1 MGIEKKT
8 KQRQDIPQEFKWD
21 IEDMFADASAWEDAM
36 KKALELG
43 EQFTAF
49 SGHLGDN
56 GEALL
61 EAMTARDQL
70 WLVAEKVY
78 VYARM
83 KRDEDNRVGATQA
96 MTDKA
101 QTMLARISAQTAFFT
116 PELLEIPEE
125 TVKQFMEET
134 EGLKMYAH
142 MFDELFREK
151 EHVLTK
157 AEENILAQMSEVT
170 SATNDIFSM
179 INDADIKF
187 GTIVDEDGET
197 VEVTHGNYIGFMQSH
212 DRRVRK
218 EAFEH
223 MYASYIAQKNT
234 LATTYN
240 YNTKTDVVGA
250 RLRRYG
256 SAMEAA
262 LSGDNVSTD
271 VYNNLIAVVNEYLPQ
286 LHRYM
291 DLRKKM
297 LGVDEVHMYDVYV
310 PLVEMPK
317 EEIPYEKG
325 LEMINEAL
333 ACMGEDYL
341 EKMNKGFSDG
351 WVDVYENEGKTSG
364 AYSFGSY
371 DSKPYI
377 LLNYDGKLQDVFTVI
392 HEMGHSMHSC
402 YTRAEQPFVY
412 GGHSIF
418 TAEVASTVNESLLIH
433 HLLEKAKDVEEK
445 KYLLNLHIEE
455 FRTTLFRQ
463 TMFAEFE
470 KMAHEAVE
478 AGEVLT
484 AEFLAEQ
491 YYALNKKYFGENVV
505 CDEQIAYEWSRIPHF
520 YNAFY
525 VYKYAT
531 GYSAATALSKK
542 ILTEGEVARDNYIR
556 FLKSGECDYPV
567 ELLKIAGVDM
577 SQPEPIRQAME
588 TFKSLIDQL
597 EALL

>member
-1 MGIEKKT
+1 MGIETKT
-8 KQRQDIPQEFKWD
+8 KQRNEIPQEYKWD
-21 IEDMFADASAWEDAM
+21 IEDMFADASQWEEAM
-36 KKALELG
+36 KQSLELG
-43 EQFTAF
+43 EQFTEF
-49 SGHLGDN
+49 SGRLDES
-56 GEALL
+56 GEVLL
-61 EAMTARDQL
+61 EAMKARDLL
-70 WLVAEKVY
+70 WMTAEKVY

-101 QTMLARISAQTAFFT
+101 QSMLAKISAQTSFFT
-116 PELLEIPEE
+116 PELLTIPEE
-125 TVKQFMEET
+125 TVKTYMEDVD
-134 EGLKMYAH
+134 GLKMYAH

-151 EHVLTK
+151 EHVLSM
-157 AEENILAQMSEVT
+157 AEENILAQMSEIT

-197 VEVTHGNYIGFMQSH
+197 VEITHGNYIGLMQSH

-223 MYASYIAQKNT
+223 MYASYMAQKNT

-250 RLRRYG
+250 RLRKYG

-317 EEIPYEKG
+317 EEIPYEKA

-341 EKMNKGFSDG
+341 TRMNKGFQDG

-364 AYSFGSY
+364 AYS
-371 DSKPYI
+371 
-377 LLNYDGKLQDVFTVI
+377 
-392 HEMGHSMHSC
+392 
-402 YTRAEQPFVY
+402 
-412 GGHSIF
+412 
-418 TAEVASTVNESLLIH
+418 
-433 HLLEKAKDVEEK
+433 
-445 KYLLNLHIEE
+445 
-455 FRTTLFRQ
+455 
-463 TMFAEFE
+463 
-470 KMAHEAVE
+470 
-478 AGEVLT
+478 
-484 AEFLAEQ
+484 
-491 YYALNKKYFGENVV
+491 
-505 CDEQIAYEWSRIPHF
+505 
-520 YNAFY
+520 
-525 VYKYAT
+525 
-531 GYSAATALSKK
+531 
-542 ILTEGEVARDNYIR
+542 
-556 FLKSGECDYPV
+556 
-567 ELLKIAGVDM
+567 
-577 SQPEPIRQAME
+577 
-588 TFKSLIDQL
+588 
-597 EALL
+597 